1 MKKITYILLGMLL
14 VGVSSCYKKDNY
26 DGPDAR
32 IYGNIIDSYT
42 GQPLLSSQNDWQ
54 IRMVETSWT
63 GGVPTGSDQ
72 PNIPIKQDGS
82 YNNSKYFAG
91 TYDMVLFNGPF
102 WPVDTVRNVDV
113 TRNGTQKDFTVTPYL
128 QVIDFT
134 PTLVGTDLTMTFRL
148 KAPKRDGMPD
158 LYDIKGYLSLTEF
171 VGQSNYINIPEY
183 TQNITGRVATINPRK
198 SWMAYFGDVDTSPV
212 LTLGPYVVKS
222 GYTYNVRVGA
232 NVNAGGRTFNY
243 SEIKQVKVP

>member
-1 MKKITYILLGMLL
+1 MKKINYILLGMLL
-14 VGVSSCYKKDNY
+14 VGLSSCFKKDNY

-42 GQPLLSSQNDWQ
+42 GKPLLSSQNDWQ
-54 IRMVETSWT
+54 IRLVERSWT

-82 YNNSKYFAG
+82 YNNNKYFAG

-102 WPVDTVRNVDV
+102 WPVDTVKNVPV
-113 TRNGTQKDFTVTPYL
+113 TREGTQKDFTVTPYI

-134 PTLVGTDLTMTFRL
+134 PTLVGTSLTMTFRL
-148 KAPKRDGMPD
+148 KAPKRNGMPD
-158 LYDIKGYLSLTEF
+158 LYDVKPYLSLTEF
-171 VGQSNYINIPEY
+171 VGESNYINISEY
-183 TQNITGRVATINPRK
+183 NNQRILNVRK
-198 SWMAYFGDVDTSPV
+198 PWLTYFGDVETSPV
-212 LTLGPYVVKS
+212 ITLGPFALKS

-232 NVNAGGRTFNY
+232 NVNTGGRTYNY